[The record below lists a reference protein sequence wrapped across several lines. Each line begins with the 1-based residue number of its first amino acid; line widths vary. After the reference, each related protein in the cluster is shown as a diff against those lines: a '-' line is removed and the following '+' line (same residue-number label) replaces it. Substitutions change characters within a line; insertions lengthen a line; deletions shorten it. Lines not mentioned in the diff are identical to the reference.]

1 MRRSIHLGRR
11 FKNRVMQKP
20 RCHSV
25 QLPEILQVDGLVG
38 FFERV
43 LVPET
48 ELLEVGEVRPKFR
61 QRER

>member
-1 MRRSIHLGRR
+1 
-11 FKNRVMQKP
+11 MQKQ

-38 FFERV
+38 FFERL

-48 ELLEVGEVRPKFR
+48 ELLVVGEVRPKFR
-61 QRER
+61 QSGVSC